1 MFLKNYY
8 TSSVFLFVILST
20 FLRLN
25 AQPENRASGSMIIG
39 HVYEVNS
46 NVPMEFANIV
56 IFNFADS
63 SQVTGTVT
71 NKQGLFQLDG
81 IKPGTYYIKISFI
94 GFETKSIDRIQVK
107 SNSKIDVGK
116 IYIAAKSLSVNEVV
130 VSGQRSPITYEIDKK
145 VINVGE
151 NFSEISGTA
160 VDILENVPSIN
171 VDIEGNVSLR
181 GSGSF
186 TVLIDGRPSVLDA
199 NETLQQIPASAI
211 ENIEIITNPSAK
223 YDPEGTAGIINIIM
237 KKNKNAGISGVATLN
252 AGLKDKYGGELI
264 ADYKTDSYQINLGVD
279 YNNRDFSGTDSERN
293 WTNDGTK
300 TSFYNSEGSSI
311 RSRKSSGF
319 RGSLSLDLG
328 DKNNLTFGAR
338 YGDRSFGG
346 TSFSNYSQWTSLNA
360 DKAYYISS
368 SESNRGGTFGSV
380 FANYKK
386 EFETKGHQL
395 TAELFLSSRNSDESS
410 TTKLLNNS
418 AIIDGKIT
426 TEAGPET
433 DFRSKIDYTLP
444 VGANGKFEAGYQ
456 GEIESSKEVTSLSS
470 WLSNDQEFYKDPLF
484 SNDTHYNTKAIALY
498 SLFADKISNIGYQI
512 GFRTEYTGRQI
523 EIPERNNEFK
533 IDRWDY
539 FPSLHVSYDIFEN
552 HQLMASYTRRIN
564 RPHGWELEP
573 FQTWTDAYNVRV
585 GNPGLLPEYI
595 DSYELGYQTL
605 LGSTVAS
612 FETYYRI
619 TNNRIEHVSSVY
631 AQNVTLQST
640 QNIGKDY
647 SLGAELFFNFDP
659 LQNWNVNL
667 MGNLYDYQIEGMLNG
682 ASLDRKSFNWS
693 FRFNNTLKI
702 SELTQV
708 QFNLMYHS
716 PSISSQGRSEGHV
729 ATNIAVKQELF
740 DKFLTATLQVRD
752 VFRTSKHES
761 VMESFDFYRYS
772 FSQHESPIVMLN
784 LRFNINNYKNGD
796 RNNED
801 NSGEGEEM

>member
-1 MFLKNYY
+1 MFYRNYS
-8 TSSVFLFVILST
+8 TSTLILFLFFLAT
-20 FLRLN
+20 FKLE
-25 AQPENRASGSMIIG
+25 AQSENRVSGSVIIG
-39 HVYEVNS
+39 HVYEATS

-94 GFETKSIDRIQVK
+94 GFETKSIDKIQVK
-107 SNSKIDVGK
+107 NNSKIDVGK

-237 KKNKNAGISGVATLN
+237 KKNKNVGISGVATLN
-252 AGLKDKYGGELI
+252 AGLKDKYGGEII
-264 ADYKTDSYQINLGVD
+264 ADYKTESYQINLGVD
-279 YNNRDFSGTDSERN
+279 YNNRDFSGSDSERN
-293 WTNDGTK
+293 WTNDGSK
-300 TSFYNSEGSSI
+300 ISYYNSEGNSI
-311 RSRKSSGF
+311 RTRDSYGI

-328 DKNNLTFGAR
+328 NKNNLTFGAR

-346 TSFSNYSQWTSLNA
+346 TSTSNYSQWTSLNT
-360 DKAYYISS
+360 DKAYYISR
-368 SESNRGGTFGSV
+368 SESNRGGTFGSL

-395 TAELFLSSRNSDESS
+395 TAELFLSSRNSDESA
-410 TTKLLNNS
+410 TTKLLSGNQ
-418 AIIDGKIT
+418 IVDGKVT
-426 TEAGPET
+426 TEAGPES

-444 VGANGKFEAGYQ
+444 IGIDGKFEAGYQ
-456 GEIESSKEVTSLSS
+456 GEIESSKEATSLSS
-470 WLSNDQEFYKDPLF
+470 WQTTNQDFYKDPLF

-498 SLFADKISNIGYQI
+498 SLFADKISKLGYQI

-523 EIPERNNEFK
+523 EIPERNNKFT

-539 FPSLHVSYDIFEN
+539 FPSLHVSYDVYEN

-573 FQTWTDAYNVRV
+573 FQTWTDAYNIRV

-612 FETYYRI
+612 IETYYRI

-631 AQNVTLQST
+631 AENVTLQST

-659 LQNWNVNL
+659 VRNWNVNL
-667 MGNLYDYQIEGMLNG
+667 MGNLYDYRIEGLLNDV
-682 ASLDRKSFNWS
+682 SLNRKSFNWS
-693 FRFNNTLKI
+693 LRFNNTLKI

-708 QFNLMYHS
+708 QFNLMYRS
-716 PSISSQGRSEGHV
+716 PSISSQGRSEGHI

-784 LRFNINNYKNGD
+784 LRFNINNYKNSE
-796 RNNED
+796 RNNDE
-801 NSGEGEEM
+801 NSGEGEEI